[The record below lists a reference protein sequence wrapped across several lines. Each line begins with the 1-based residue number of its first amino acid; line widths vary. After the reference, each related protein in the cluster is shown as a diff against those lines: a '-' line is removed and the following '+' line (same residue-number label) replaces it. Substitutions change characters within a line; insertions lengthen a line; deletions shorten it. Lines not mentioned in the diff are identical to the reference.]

1 MSVLTTDEIDRE
13 IDSRSKEVTAALAT
27 LMELDNHPGFG
38 HVRRYPPTGVTA
50 QRWVAI
56 ERSLGELWEDVGR
69 MTSILDSARAVR
81 ARRGKPDEDDRTEL
95 TRLLRERPLE
105 VSRERIPLAQR
116 VITGPGESVGY
127 VGLADISDDMRAVYP
142 AVAEFL
148 DGVDRIDSL
157 VVERLGP
164 LQKRLDD
171 AGVAGPTQIAELLAV
186 SANDPLSLTTHDV
199 EERIRAIAADVDRR
213 SAELAELAALHADWA
228 DAIAATAAQLDALR
242 DAVARAADVR
252 AHVEQTVVAGP
263 LPVHE
268 DAEPGLRAQLDSVTA
283 QAVTTPDA
291 VALRA
296 LRHRIEA
303 ALRVA
308 LEDEGLA
315 QGLLDRR
322 TELKGRLTAYQ
333 AKAARLD
340 LGEDRDLL
348 ASSRIASGLLH
359 RRPCDL
365 RAVTRAVADYRQL
378 LVEKQESAR

>member
-1 MSVLTTDEIDRE
+1 VTGLTTDEIDRE
-13 IDSRSKEVTAALAT
+13 LDARSKEVAAAVAT
-27 LMELDNHPGFG
+27 LMELDSHPGLG

-50 QRWVAI
+50 QRWVVI
-56 ERSLGELWEDVGR
+56 ERALGELWEDVGR

-81 ARRGKPDEDDRTEL
+81 TRRSKPDDDDRAEL

-127 VGLADISDDMRAVYP
+127 VGLADVADDMRAAYP

-148 DGVDRIDSL
+148 DGVDRINTL

-171 AGVAGPTQIAELLAV
+171 AGSAGPKQIAELLAV
-186 SANDPLSLTTHDV
+186 SATDPLSLTAPDV
-199 EERIRAIAADVDRR
+199 EERVRVIAADIDRR
-213 SAELAELAALHADWA
+213 STELAELAALQSNWG
-228 DAIAATAAQLDALR
+228 DAIAVTVGQLDTLR

-252 AHVEQTVVAGP
+252 VRVEQTVVAGP
-263 LPVHE
+263 LPVRE
-268 DAEPGLRAQLDSVTA
+268 DAEPGLRAQLDSI
-283 QAVTTPDA
+283 TTPDPA
-291 VALRA
+291 TLRS
-296 LRHRIEA
+296 LRHRIEE

-308 LEDEGLA
+308 REDEELA
-315 QGLLDRR
+315 QGLIDRR

-333 AKAARLD
+333 AKAARLE

-359 RRPCDL
+359 RQPCDL

>member
-1 MSVLTTDEIDRE
+1 MTGLTTDEIDRE
-13 IDSRSKEVTAALAT
+13 LEARSKEVAAAVAT
-27 LMELDNHPGFG
+27 LMELDSHPGLG

-50 QRWVAI
+50 QRWVVI
-56 ERSLGELWEDVGR
+56 ERALGELWEDVGR

-81 ARRGKPDEDDRTEL
+81 KRRSKPDDDDRTEL

-127 VGLADISDDMRAVYP
+127 VGLADMADDMRAAYP

-148 DGVDRIDSL
+148 DGVDRINTL

-171 AGVAGPTQIAELLAV
+171 AGAAGPKQIAELLAV
-186 SANDPLSLTTHDV
+186 SATDPLSLTAPDV
-199 EERIRAIAADVDRR
+199 EERVRVIAADVDRR
-213 SAELAELAALHADWA
+213 STELAELAALQLNWG
-228 DAIAATAAQLDALR
+228 DAIAVTVGQLDTLR

-252 AHVEQTVVAGP
+252 VRVEQTVVAGP

-268 DAEPGLRAQLDSVTA
+268 DAEPGLRAQLDSMTA
-283 QAVTTPDA
+283 PNPAT
-291 VALRA
+291 LRS
-296 LRHRIEA
+296 LRHRIDA

-308 LEDEGLA
+308 REDEELA
-315 QGLLDRR
+315 QGLIDRR

-333 AKAARLD
+333 AKAARLE

-359 RRPCDL
+359 RQPCDL

>member
-1 MSVLTTDEIDRE
+1 VTALTTDEIDRE
-13 IDSRSKEVTAALAT
+13 LEARSKEVAAAVAT
-27 LMELDNHPGFG
+27 LMELDSHPGLL
-38 HVRRYPPTGVTA
+38 HVRRYAPTGVTA
-50 QRWVAI
+50 QRWVVM
-56 ERSLGELWEDVGR
+56 ERALGQLWEDVGR

-81 ARRGKPDEDDRTEL
+81 NRRSKPDDDDRAEL

-127 VGLADISDDMRAVYP
+127 VGLADMADDMRAAYP

-148 DGVDRIDSL
+148 DGVDRINTL

-171 AGVAGPTQIAELLAV
+171 AGAAGPKQIAELLAV
-186 SANDPLSLTTHDV
+186 SATDPLSLTAPDV
-199 EERIRAIAADVDRR
+199 EERVRVIAADVDRR
-213 SAELAELAALHADWA
+213 STELAELAALQLNWG
-228 DAIAATAAQLDALR
+228 DAIAVTVGQLDTLR
-242 DAVARAADVR
+242 DAVARVADVR
-252 AHVEQTVVAGP
+252 VRVEQTVVAGP

-268 DAEPGLRAQLDSVTA
+268 DAEPGLRAQLDSMTA
-283 QAVTTPDA
+283 PDPA
-291 VALRA
+291 TLRS

-308 LEDEGLA
+308 REDEELA
-315 QGLLDRR
+315 QGLIDRR

-333 AKAARLD
+333 AKAARLE

-359 RRPCDL
+359 RQPCDL

>member
-1 MSVLTTDEIDRE
+1 VTALTTDEIDRE
-13 IDSRSKEVTAALAT
+13 LDSRTKEVAAAVAT
-27 LMELDNHPGFG
+27 LMELDSHPGLG

-50 QRWVAI
+50 QRWVVI
-56 ERSLGELWEDVGR
+56 ERALGELWEDVGR

-81 ARRGKPDEDDRTEL
+81 TRRSKPDDADRAEL

-127 VGLADISDDMRAVYP
+127 VGLAEMADDMRAAYP

-148 DGVDRIDSL
+148 DGVDRINTL

-171 AGVAGPTQIAELLAV
+171 AGTAGPKQIAELLAV
-186 SANDPLSLTTHDV
+186 SATDPLSLTAPDV
-199 EERIRAIAADVDRR
+199 EERVRVIAADVDRR
-213 SAELAELAALHADWA
+213 SIELAELAALQSNWG
-228 DAIAATAAQLDALR
+228 DAIAVTVGQLDTLR

-252 AHVEQTVVAGP
+252 VRVEQTVVAGP

-268 DAEPGLRAQLDSVTA
+268 DAEPGLRAQLDSMTA
-283 QAVTTPDA
+283 PDPA
-291 VALRA
+291 TLRS

-308 LEDEGLA
+308 REDEELA
-315 QGLLDRR
+315 QGLIDRR

-333 AKAARLD
+333 AKAARLE

-359 RRPCDL
+359 RQPCDL

-378 LVEKQESAR
+378 LVEKQGSAR

>member
-1 MSVLTTDEIDRE
+1 VTALTTDEIDRE
-13 IDSRSKEVTAALAT
+13 LEARSKEVAAAVAT
-27 LMELDNHPGFG
+27 LMELDSHPGLG

-50 QRWVAI
+50 QSWVVI
-56 ERSLGELWEDVGR
+56 ERALGELWEDVGR

-81 ARRGKPDEDDRTEL
+81 TRRSKPDENDRAEL

-127 VGLADISDDMRAVYP
+127 VGLADMADDMRAAYP

-148 DGVDRIDSL
+148 EGVDRINTL

-171 AGVAGPTQIAELLAV
+171 AGTAGPKQIAELLAV
-186 SANDPLSLTTHDV
+186 SATDPLSLTAPDV
-199 EERIRAIAADVDRR
+199 EERVRVIAADIDRR
-213 SAELAELAALHADWA
+213 STELTELAALQSNWG
-228 DAIAATAAQLDALR
+228 DAIAVTVGQLDTLR

-252 AHVEQTVVAGP
+252 VRVEQTVVAGP

-268 DAEPGLRAQLDSVTA
+268 DAEPGLRAQLDSMTA
-283 QAVTTPDA
+283 PDPA
-291 VALRA
+291 TLRS

-303 ALRVA
+303 ALRVVR
-308 LEDEGLA
+308 EDEELA
-315 QGLLDRR
+315 QGLIDRR

-333 AKAARLD
+333 AKAARLE

-359 RRPCDL
+359 RQPCDL

>member
-1 MSVLTTDEIDRE
+1 VTALTTDEIDRE
-13 IDSRSKEVTAALAT
+13 LDSRTKEVAAAVAT
-27 LMELDNHPGFG
+27 LMELDSHPGLE

-50 QRWVAI
+50 QRWVVI
-56 ERSLGELWEDVGR
+56 ERALGELWEDVGR
-69 MTSILDSARAVR
+69 MTTILDSAKAMRG
-81 ARRGKPDEDDRTEL
+81 RRSKPHDDDRAEL

-127 VGLADISDDMRAVYP
+127 VGLGDMADDMRAAYP

-148 DGVDRIDSL
+148 DGVDQINTL
-157 VVERLGP
+157 VVTRLGP

-171 AGVAGPTQIAELLAV
+171 AGTTGPKQIAELLAV
-186 SANDPLSLTTHDV
+186 SATDPLSLSASDV
-199 EERIRAIAADVDRR
+199 EERVRIIAADVEQR
-213 SAELAELAALHADWA
+213 STELAELAELQSNWAAAVT
-228 DAIAATAAQLDALR
+228 ATGAQLDALR
-242 DAVARAADVR
+242 AAGASAADVR
-252 AHVEQTVVAGP
+252 ALVEQTVVTGP
-263 LPVHE
+263 LPSHE
-268 DAEPGLRAQLDSVTA
+268 DAEPGLRAQLDSI
-283 QAVTTPDA
+283 TTPDPA
-291 VALRA
+291 TLRS
-296 LRHRIEA
+296 LRHRIEE

-308 LEDEGLA
+308 REDEELA
-315 QGLLDRR
+315 QGLIDRR

-333 AKAARLD
+333 AKAARLE

-359 RRPCDL
+359 RQPCDL

>member
-1 MSVLTTDEIDRE
+1 LIVTALTIDEIDRE
-13 IDSRSKEVTAALAT
+13 LASRTKEVAAAVAT
-27 LMELDNHPGFG
+27 LMELDSHPGLE

-50 QRWVAI
+50 QRWVVI
-56 ERSLGELWEDVGR
+56 ERALGELWEDVGR
-69 MTSILDSARAVR
+69 MTSILDSARALR
-81 ARRGKPDEDDRTEL
+81 ARRSRPDEDERTEL

-127 VGLADISDDMRAVYP
+127 VGLGDMADDMRAAYP

-148 DGVDRIDSL
+148 DGVDQINTL
-157 VVERLGP
+157 VVARVGP

-171 AGVAGPTQIAELLAV
+171 AGATGPKQIAELLAV
-186 SANDPLSLTTHDV
+186 SATDPLSLTTSDV
-199 EERIRAIAADVDRR
+199 EERVRIIAADVERR
-213 SAELAELAALHADWA
+213 STELAELAQLQSNWV
-228 DAIAATAAQLDALR
+228 DAIAVTVGQLDTLR
-242 DAVARAADVR
+242 DAVASAADAR
-252 AHVEQTVVAGP
+252 TRVEQTVVAGP
-263 LPVHE
+263 LPSHE
-268 DAEPGLRAQLDSVTA
+268 DAEPGLRTQLDSI
-283 QAVTTPDA
+283 TTPDPA
-291 VALRA
+291 ALRD
-296 LRHRIEA
+296 LRRRIEV

-308 LEDEGLA
+308 REDEELA

-333 AKAARLD
+333 AKAARLE

-359 RRPCDL
+359 RKPCDL

-378 LVEKQESAR
+378 LVEKQEGAR

>member
-1 MSVLTTDEIDRE
+1 VTALTTDEIDRE
-13 IDSRSKEVTAALAT
+13 LDSRTKEVAAAVAT
-27 LMELDNHPGFG
+27 LMELDSHPGLE

-50 QRWVAI
+50 QRWVVI
-56 ERSLGELWEDVGR
+56 ERALGELWEDVGR
-69 MTSILDSARAVR
+69 MTSILDSAKAMRG
-81 ARRGKPDEDDRTEL
+81 RRSKPHDDDRAEL

-127 VGLADISDDMRAVYP
+127 VGLGDMADDMRAAYP

-148 DGVDRIDSL
+148 DGVDQINTL
-157 VVERLGP
+157 VVTRLAP

-171 AGVAGPTQIAELLAV
+171 AGATGPKQSAELLAV
-186 SANDPLSLTTHDV
+186 SATDPLSLSASDV
-199 EERIRAIAADVDRR
+199 EERVRIIAADVEQR
-213 SAELAELAALHADWA
+213 STELAELAELQSNWAAAVT
-228 DAIAATAAQLDALR
+228 ATGAQLDALR
-242 DAVARAADVR
+242 AAGASAADVR
-252 AHVEQTVVAGP
+252 ALVEQTVVTGP
-263 LPVHE
+263 LPSHE
-268 DAEPGLRAQLDSVTA
+268 DAEPGLRAQLDSI
-283 QAVTTPDA
+283 TTPDPA
-291 VALRA
+291 TLRS
-296 LRHRIEA
+296 LRHRIEE

-308 LEDEGLA
+308 REDEELA
-315 QGLLDRR
+315 QGLIDRR

-333 AKAARLD
+333 AKAARLE

-359 RRPCDL
+359 RQPCDL

>member
-1 MSVLTTDEIDRE
+1 VTGLTTDEIDRE
-13 IDSRSKEVTAALAT
+13 LEARSKEVAAAVAT
-27 LMELDNHPGFG
+27 LMELDSHPGLG

-50 QRWVAI
+50 QRWVVI
-56 ERSLGELWEDVGR
+56 ERALGELWEDVGR

-81 ARRGKPDEDDRTEL
+81 KRRSKPDDDDRAEL

-127 VGLADISDDMRAVYP
+127 VGLADMADDMRAAYP

-148 DGVDRIDSL
+148 DGVDRINTL

-171 AGVAGPTQIAELLAV
+171 AGAAGPKQIAELLAV
-186 SANDPLSLTTHDV
+186 SATDPLSLTAPDV
-199 EERIRAIAADVDRR
+199 EERVRVIAADVDRR
-213 SAELAELAALHADWA
+213 STELAELAALQLNWG
-228 DAIAATAAQLDALR
+228 DAIAVTVGQLDTLR

-252 AHVEQTVVAGP
+252 VRVEQTVVAGP

-268 DAEPGLRAQLDSVTA
+268 DAEPGLRAQLDSMTA
-283 QAVTTPDA
+283 PDPA
-291 VALRA
+291 TLRS

-308 LEDEGLA
+308 REDEELA
-315 QGLLDRR
+315 QGLIDRR

-333 AKAARLD
+333 AKAARLE

-359 RRPCDL
+359 RQPCDL

>member
-1 MSVLTTDEIDRE
+1 VTALTTDEIDRE
-13 IDSRSKEVTAALAT
+13 LDSRTKEVAAAVAT
-27 LMELDNHPGFG
+27 LMELDSHPGLE

-50 QRWVAI
+50 QRWVVI
-56 ERSLGELWEDVGR
+56 ERALGELWEDVGR
-69 MTSILDSARAVR
+69 MTSILDSAKAMRG
-81 ARRGKPDEDDRTEL
+81 RRSKPHDDDRAEL

-127 VGLADISDDMRAVYP
+127 VGLGDMADDMRAAYP

-148 DGVDRIDSL
+148 DGVDQINTL
-157 VVERLGP
+157 VVTRLAP

-171 AGVAGPTQIAELLAV
+171 AGATGPKQIAELLAV
-186 SANDPLSLTTHDV
+186 SATDPLSLSASDV
-199 EERIRAIAADVDRR
+199 EERVCIIAADVEQR
-213 SAELAELAALHADWA
+213 STELAELAELQSNWAAAVT
-228 DAIAATAAQLDALR
+228 ATGAQLDALR
-242 DAVARAADVR
+242 AAGASAADVR
-252 AHVEQTVVAGP
+252 ALVEQTVVTGP
-263 LPVHE
+263 LPSHE
-268 DAEPGLRAQLDSVTA
+268 DAEPGLRAQLDSI
-283 QAVTTPDA
+283 TTPDPA
-291 VALRA
+291 TLRS
-296 LRHRIEA
+296 LRHRIEE

-308 LEDEGLA
+308 REDEELA
-315 QGLLDRR
+315 QGLIDRR

-333 AKAARLD
+333 AKAARLE

-359 RRPCDL
+359 RQPCDL